1 MAETT
6 RTKSNVHF
14 VLFARGAA
22 GLVDG
27 IAALSGAG
35 RRKST
40 IKPLGKTVSDVLD
53 SAGKIL
59 QKEVAK
65 IEYLEEKDVQFHTV
79 TADEA
84 RSNA

>member
-1 MAETT
+1 M
-6 RTKSNVHF
+6 
-14 VLFARGAA
+14 
-22 GLVDG
+22 VDG

-40 IKPLGKTVSDVLD
+40 MKSLGKTVSDTLD

-65 IEYLEEKDVQFHTV
+65 IGYLEEIDVPFQTV
-79 TADEA
+79 AADEA
-84 RSNA
+84 GYNARVMDHRKYA

>member
-1 MAETT
+1 M
-6 RTKSNVHF
+6 
-14 VLFARGAA
+14 
-22 GLVDG
+22 VDG

-40 IKPLGKTVSDVLD
+40 IKPLGKTVSDLLD

-65 IEYLEEKDVQFHTV
+65 IGYLDEKDVQFQTV